1 VAGLYDEEQLI
12 MKVFSIPPSGLK
24 RLAVVSM
31 GCCLGMPLA
40 FAGPEEDNVLAEK
53 EFARGDLVVSM
64 SLWRK
69 AAQAGYAPSQVW
81 LGDILDKAEED
92 ADAVEWYKKA
102 AEQGNAGGEFGLGQM
117 YLKGEGIK
125 QDVALGR
132 QYVERAAK
140 KNHVEAVKSM
150 MTSYRQGGMG
160 LSADQVQADIWEA
173 KLMAIMPTYTKPV
186 PVSSGKTPKGAIK

>member
-1 VAGLYDEEQLI
+1 MNTLPIILPGW
-12 MKVFSIPPSGLK
+12 KS
-24 RLAVVSM
+24 LAVVSM
-31 GCCLGMPLA
+31 SCCLGMPLA
-40 FAGPEEDNVLAEK
+40 FAGPEEDNALAEK

-69 AAQAGYAPSQVW
+69 AAQAGYAPAQVW

-102 AEQGNAGGEFGLGQM
+102 AEQGNAGGEYGLGQM
-117 YLKGEGIK
+117 YLKGEGVK
-125 QDVALGR
+125 QDVALGQ
-132 QYVERAAK
+132 QYVERAAN

-150 MTSYRQGGMG
+150 MTVYRQGGMG

-186 PVSSGKTPKGAIK
+186 PVSSGKSTKGTTK

>member
-1 VAGLYDEEQLI
+1 MNIL
-12 MKVFSIPPSGLK
+12 SIFPSGWKHLG
-24 RLAVVSM
+24 LIGL
-31 GCCLGMPLA
+31 GCCLGLSVA
-40 FAGPEEDNVLAEK
+40 IAGPEEDNALAEK

-92 ADAVEWYKKA
+92 AGAVEWYKKA
-102 AEQGNAGGEFGLGQM
+102 AEQGSAGGEYGLGQM
-117 YLKGEGIK
+117 YLKGEGVK

-132 QYVERAAK
+132 QYVERAAN

-150 MTSYRQGGMG
+150 MTVYRQGGMG

-173 KLMAIMPTYTKPV
+173 KLIAILPTYTKPV
-186 PVSSGKTPKGAIK
+186 PVSSGKSSKGAIK